1 MKKYNQPPIQLD
13 GEFNIKVKEMMYY
26 QYLPIKLAGSL
37 RFALP
42 KRLEVF
48 DSLVNACMSD
58 FDKRIADK
66 WDKWLVDYNIYI
78 TAKHMFV
85 APGTNLNRLGWHS
98 DGFGTDDVSYVWS
111 NCLPTL
117 WTDGR
122 PSPPDDDAA
131 ALAYF
136 NGSETIPVYETEPNR
151 IYRMDQYVVH
161 ACAVSDKPVL
171 RSFVKIN
178 FSKDKYDLE
187 GNSHNYLL
195 DYNWEMKQ
203 RQEQRNHPQSTLR

>member
-13 GEFNIKVKEMMYY
+13 GYFDIKVKEMMYY
-26 QYLPIKLAGSL
+26 QYLPIKLIGSL

-42 KRLEVF
+42 ERLGVF
-48 DSLVNACMSD
+48 RELVNSCVSD
-58 FDKRIADK
+58 F
-66 WDKWLVDYNIYI
+66 VDRGQKQLSDYYVYI
-78 TAKHMFV
+78 TAKHMFI

-98 DGFGTDDVSYVWS
+98 DGFGTDDISYVWS
-111 NCLPTL
+111 NCLPTI
-117 WTDGR
+117 WTDGS
-122 PSPPDDDAA
+122 PSPPDDDSE

-136 NGSETIPVYETEPNR
+136 NADNCIPIHETEPNR
-151 IYRMDQYVVH
+151 VYRMDQYVVH
-161 ACAVSDKPVL
+161 ACAISDKPLL

-178 FSKDKYDLE
+178 FSKDRYDLE

-203 RQEQRNHPQSTLR
+203 RKEQRNHPQSKINTQ